1 MCQQVFLEV
10 TFPCA
15 FVLTLI
21 AAERLFSGVNK
32 HMLFQITS
40 CCERGGTHGASVAFL
55 SLLLYFGLGCK
66 RHFATFG
73 ETAVVNKIFLIA
85 LRGST
90 PKRDT
95 QQQCVRTISTA
106 KPYHAMSHHDIK
118 CNTIQVQPVQCNPVP
133 FHATPYRAIP
143 CNAMPPHAIQRHSLL
158 IQYHTMQRHVT
169 SCHAMEIRAI

>member
-1 MCQQVFLEV
+1 MCQQVFIEV

-21 AAERLFSGVNK
+21 AAERLFSGMNK

-73 ETAVVNKIFLIA
+73 ETAVVNKIFLYFCHFLLYMRLMRIKIRISA
-85 LRGST
+85 YADHPHEPNGSATAWPSLVSSQSSHLRSHFIIHT
-90 PKRDT
+90 REKPSECN
-95 QQQCVRTISTA
+95 QC
-106 KPYHAMSHHDIK
+106 KLCK
-118 CNTIQVQPVQCNPVP
+118 
-133 FHATPYRAIP
+133 
-143 CNAMPPHAIQRHSLL
+143 
-158 IQYHTMQRHVT
+158 
-169 SCHAMEIRAI
+169 